1 MFSVLHSPGN
11 DLTEASLLRLLA
23 ETNHGTLV
31 LSQVDR
37 FPLSI
42 QDLLVN
48 VLTNVHGNFFSAPE
62 TRRFDVRIIAIA
74 DDNLY
79 KKVEK
84 GTFLRELFHL
94 LSASELQTVP
104 IRRRRED
111 IPDLLNYFLLQF
123 FHNTDMTC
131 DRIGTV

>member
-1 MFSVLHSPGN
+1 MAHSSFP
-11 DLTEASLLRLLA
+11 RY
-23 ETNHGTLV
+23 
-31 LSQVDR
+31 R

-104 IRRRRED
+104 IRRRR
-111 IPDLLNYFLLQF
+111 
-123 FHNTDMTC
+123 
-131 DRIGTV
+131 RIFPIFSITFCFSFSTTPI

>member
-1 MFSVLHSPGN
+1 M
-11 DLTEASLLRLLA
+11 
-23 ETNHGTLV
+23 
-31 LSQVDR
+31 
-37 FPLSI
+37 
-42 QDLLVN
+42 
-48 VLTNVHGNFFSAPE
+48 
-62 TRRFDVRIIAIA
+62 RIIAIA

-104 IRRRRED
+104 LRRRRED

-131 DRIGTV
+131 DRIFFGRASALSEGICVPRKYS

>member
-1 MFSVLHSPGN
+1 MAHPSFPRWTVFRFHS
-11 DLTEASLLRLLA
+11 S
-23 ETNHGTLV
+23 
-31 LSQVDR
+31 
-37 FPLSI
+37 
-42 QDLLVN
+42 DLLVN

-79 KKVEK
+79 KSRK

-111 IPDLLNYFLLQF
+111 IP
-123 FHNTDMTC
+123 
-131 DRIGTV
+131 

>member
-1 MFSVLHSPGN
+1 MRSTNFSRRHHYPFSVLHSPGN

-62 TRRFDVRIIAIA
+62 TRRFDVRIMLLRMITFI
-74 DDNLY
+74 
-79 KKVEK
+79 KK
-84 GTFLRELFHL
+84 
-94 LSASELQTVP
+94 
-104 IRRRRED
+104 
-111 IPDLLNYFLLQF
+111 
-123 FHNTDMTC
+123 
-131 DRIGTV
+131 